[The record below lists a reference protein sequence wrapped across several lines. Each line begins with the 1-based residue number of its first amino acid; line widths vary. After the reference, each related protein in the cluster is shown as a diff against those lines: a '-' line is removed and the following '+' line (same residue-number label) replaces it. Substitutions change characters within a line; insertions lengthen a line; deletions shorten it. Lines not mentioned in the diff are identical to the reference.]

1 VAESSRTPGAA
12 AQPLPDGEPGA
23 AMRHRLR
30 AERERR
36 GLSLRKLAAEVG
48 ISASA
53 LSQIETGRSRPSVTT
68 LYALVSA
75 LGLSLDAL
83 FADDG
88 AARDRPAAAA
98 PDGAAGAPGDGAG
111 MAGGAAWT
119 AVDGGAAP
127 GTFIRRARGRDSL
140 EFTSGVRW
148 EQLNAPGD
156 PVEVLWLTYE
166 PGSASGRDGEFMR
179 HAGREYGIVISG
191 RLAVSIWFETYELA
205 PGDAISF
212 ASTAP
217 HHLRALGAEA
227 AHAVWFLLPDTPS
240 SNSARPSHIT

>member
-1 VAESSRTPGAA
+1 VRSS
-12 AQPLPDGEPGA
+12 PDGEPGA

-36 GLSLRKLAAEVG
+36 GVSLRKLAREVG

-68 LYALVSA
+68 LYALVST

-83 FADDG
+83 FTEEGERGAGRDG
-88 AARDRPAAAA
+88 A
-98 PDGAAGAPGDGAG
+98 GAAVPGDGAR
-111 MAGGAAWT
+111 ALS
-119 AVDGGAAP
+119 DAAP
-127 GTFIRRARGRDSL
+127 AAPETFIRRARGRGSL

-179 HAGREYGIVISG
+179 HAGREYGIVLSG
-191 RLAVSIWFETYELA
+191 RLSVSIWFDTYELE

-212 ASTAP
+212 ASSAP
-217 HHLRALGAEA
+217 HHLRAVGSAP
-227 AHAVWFLLPDTPS
+227 AHAVWFLLNDSSSPS
-240 SNSARPSHIT
+240 ERPSHTA

>member
-1 VAESSRTPGAA
+1 VAESSRTPEAA
-12 AQPLPDGEPGA
+12 EPGA

-36 GLSLRKLAAEVG
+36 GVSLRKLAADVG

-88 AARDRPAAAA
+88 AARQGTAAAR
-98 PDGAAGAPGDGAG
+98 GDGTPVADDDTWRTAG
-111 MAGGAAWT
+111 GGAAL
-119 AVDGGAAP
+119 
-127 GTFIRRARGRDSL
+127 GTFIRRARGRESL

-166 PGSASGRDGEFMR
+166 PGSASGREGEFMR

-205 PGDAISF
+205 AGDAISF

-217 HHLRALGAEA
+217 HHLRALGAEP
-227 AHAVWFLLPDTPS
+227 AHAAWFLLPDDPS
-240 SNSARPSHIT
+240 SVSGRASHIA

>member
-1 VAESSRTPGAA
+1 VAQSSRTPEAA
-12 AQPLPDGEPGA
+12 ARPLPDGEPGA

-36 GLSLRKLAAEVG
+36 GVSLRKLAAEVG

-83 FADDG
+83 FADEG
-88 AARDRPAAAA
+88 AARD
-98 PDGAAGAPGDGAG
+98 GAPTGAQGDGAG
-111 MAGGAAWT
+111 DGAWTAAGGGAAL
-119 AVDGGAAP
+119 
-127 GTFIRRARGRDSL
+127 GTFIRRARGRERL
-140 EFTSGVRW
+140 EFTSGVGW

-156 PVEVLWLTYE
+156 PVEVLWLTYQ
-166 PGSASGRDGEFMR
+166 PGSASGREGEFMR

-217 HHLRALGAEA
+217 HHLRALGAEP
-227 AHAVWFLLPDTPS
+227 AHAVWFLLPDES
-240 SNSARPSHIT
+240 SSDSGRASHST

>member
-1 VAESSRTPGAA
+1 VAESSRTPEAA
-12 AQPLPDGEPGA
+12 EPGA

-36 GLSLRKLAAEVG
+36 GVSLRKLAADVG

-83 FADDG
+83 FADEG
-88 AARDRPAAAA
+88 AA
-98 PDGAAGAPGDGAG
+98 PDGAPTAAQGDGAG
-111 MAGGAAWT
+111 DGAWAPAGGGAAL
-119 AVDGGAAP
+119 
-127 GTFIRRARGRDSL
+127 GTFIRRASGRESL

-148 EQLNAPGD
+148 EQLNAAGD

-166 PGSASGRDGEFMR
+166 PGSASGRKGEFMR

-205 PGDAISF
+205 AGDAISF

-217 HHLRALGAEA
+217 HHLRALGAEP
-227 AHAVWFLLPDTPS
+227 AHAAWFLLPDDPS
-240 SNSARPSHIT
+240 SVSGRASHIA

>member
-1 VAESSRTPGAA
+1 MAQSSRTPEAA
-12 AQPLPDGEPGA
+12 ARLLPDGEPGA
-23 AMRHRLR
+23 AMRRRLR

-75 LGLSLDAL
+75 LGVSLDAL

-88 AARDRPAAAA
+88 AVR
-98 PDGAAGAPGDGAG
+98 DGAAGAAQSDGASVADDDAWTA
-111 MAGGAAWT
+111 AGGAAT
-119 AVDGGAAP
+119 L
-127 GTFIRRARGRDSL
+127 GTFIRRARGRESL

-156 PVEVLWLTYE
+156 PVEVLWLTYQ
-166 PGSASGRDGEFMR
+166 PGSASGREGEFMR

-212 ASTAP
+212 ASTGP
-217 HHLRALGAEA
+217 HHLRAVGAEP
-227 AHAVWFLLPDTPS
+227 AHAVWFLLTDQPS
-240 SNSARPSHIT
+240 SDSGRASHST

>member
-1 VAESSRTPGAA
+1 VVESSRIPEDA
-12 AQPLPDGEPGA
+12 AQLLPDGEPGA

-88 AARDRPAAAA
+88 AARD
-98 PDGAAGAPGDGAG
+98 GAAVAARGDAASVAG
-111 MAGGAAWT
+111 DDAWT
-119 AVDGGAAP
+119 AAGGGAAP

-191 RLAVSIWFETYELA
+191 RLAVSIWFETYELS

-227 AHAVWFLLPDTPS
+227 AHAVWFLLPDKPS

>member
-1 VAESSRTPGAA
+1 VAQSSRTPDAA
-12 AQPLPDGEPGA
+12 ARPLPNGEPGA

-36 GLSLRKLAAEVG
+36 GLSLRKLAADVG

-88 AARDRPAAAA
+88 AAPDGAA
-98 PDGAAGAPGDGAG
+98 PDGAAAGARGDGAPVG
-111 MAGGAAWT
+111 GVEAWTAAGGGAA
-119 AVDGGAAP
+119 V
-127 GTFIRRARGRDSL
+127 GTFIRRARGRESL

-148 EQLNAPGD
+148 EQLNAAGD

-166 PGSASGRDGEFMR
+166 PGSASGREGEFMR

-205 PGDAISF
+205 PGDAIAF

-217 HHLRALGAEA
+217 HHLRALGAEP
-227 AHAVWFLLPDTPS
+227 AHAVWFLLPDEPS
-240 SNSARPSHIT
+240 SGSGRASHST

>member
-1 VAESSRTPGAA
+1 
-12 AQPLPDGEPGA
+12 
-23 AMRHRLR
+23 MRHRLR

-36 GLSLRKLAAEVG
+36 GLSLRKLAADVG

-83 FADDG
+83 FADDR
-88 AARDRPAAAA
+88 AVR
-98 PDGAAGAPGDGAG
+98 DGAAIATRGDGASA
-111 MAGGAAWT
+111 AGDDAWAA
-119 AVDGGAAP
+119 AGGGAAP
-127 GTFIRRARGRDSL
+127 DTFIRRARGRESL

-166 PGSASGRDGEFMR
+166 PGSASGREGEFMR

-217 HHLRALGAEA
+217 HHLRAVGAEP
-227 AHAVWFLLPDTPS
+227 AHAVWFLLSDETS
-240 SNSARPSHIT
+240 SSSGRASHIT

>member
-1 VAESSRTPGAA
+1 VAQSSRTPEAA
-12 AQPLPDGEPGA
+12 ARPLPDGEPGA
-23 AMRHRLR
+23 EMRHRLR

-36 GLSLRKLAAEVG
+36 GLSLRKLAADVG

-83 FADDG
+83 FADG
-88 AARDRPAAAA
+88 GAA
-98 PDGAAGAPGDGAG
+98 PDGAVAGARGDGAPAAG
-111 MAGGAAWT
+111 DEAWTAAGGAA
-119 AVDGGAAP
+119 AL
-127 GTFIRRARGRDSL
+127 GTFIRRARGRESL

-148 EQLNAPGD
+148 EQLNAAGD

-166 PGSASGRDGEFMR
+166 PGSASGREGEFMR

-205 PGDAISF
+205 PGDAIAF

-217 HHLRALGAEA
+217 HHLRALGAEP
-227 AHAVWFLLPDTPS
+227 AHAVWFLLPDDPS
-240 SNSARPSHIT
+240 SGSGRASHNT

>member
-1 VAESSRTPGAA
+1 
-12 AQPLPDGEPGA
+12 
-23 AMRHRLR
+23 MRHRLR

-36 GLSLRKLAAEVG
+36 GVSLRALARDVG

-83 FADDG
+83 FTEHGESGTGRQRAVRG
-88 AARDRPAAAA
+88 IS
-98 PDGAAGAPGDGAG
+98 PDSASSLEDEPLAS
-111 MAGGAAWT
+111 
-119 AVDGGAAP
+119 P
-127 GTFIRRARGRDSL
+127 GTFIRRARGRESL

-166 PGSASGRDGEFMR
+166 PGSASGREGEFMR
-179 HAGREYGIVISG
+179 HAGREYGIVLSG
-191 RLAVSIWFETYELA
+191 RLSVSIWFETYELG

-217 HHLRALGAEA
+217 HHLRALGSEP
-227 AHAVWFLLPDTPS
+227 AHAVWFLLDGS
-240 SNSARPSHIT
+240 SSTSGRASHSA

>member
-1 VAESSRTPGAA
+1 
-12 AQPLPDGEPGA
+12 
-23 AMRHRLR
+23 MRHRLR

-88 AARDRPAAAA
+88 AAREGTAAAA
-98 PDGAAGAPGDGAG
+98 QGGGAPVADDDTWTTAG
-111 MAGGAAWT
+111 GGAAL
-119 AVDGGAAP
+119 
-127 GTFIRRARGRDSL
+127 GTFIRRARGRESL

-166 PGSASGRDGEFMR
+166 AGSASGRDGEFMR
-179 HAGREYGIVISG
+179 HAGREYGIVLSG
-191 RLAVSIWFETYELA
+191 RLSVSIWFDTYELG

-217 HHLRALGAEA
+217 HHLCAMGSEP
-227 AHAVWFLLPDTPS
+227 AHAVWFLLDDS
-240 SNSARPSHIT
+240 SSVSERPSHNT

>member
-1 VAESSRTPGAA
+1 VRSS
-12 AQPLPDGEPGA
+12 PDGEPGA

-36 GLSLRKLAAEVG
+36 GVSLRKLAREVG

-83 FADDG
+83 FTDDG
-88 AARDRPAAAA
+88 ERGAGRAGAAAE
-98 PDGAAGAPGDGAG
+98 AAGEGTRALRNAG
-111 MAGGAAWT
+111 KSPP
-119 AVDGGAAP
+119 D
-127 GTFIRRARGRDSL
+127 TFIRRARGRESL

-166 PGSASGRDGEFMR
+166 AGSASGRDGEFMR
-179 HAGREYGIVISG
+179 HAGREYGIVLSG
-191 RLAVSIWFETYELA
+191 RLSVSIWFDTYELG

-217 HHLRALGAEA
+217 HHLCAMGSEP
-227 AHAVWFLLPDTPS
+227 AHAVWFLLDDS
-240 SNSARPSHIT
+240 SSVSERPSHNT

>member
-1 VAESSRTPGAA
+1 VGQSPRRSTSAA
-12 AQPLPDGEPGA
+12 VVRSPPDREPGA

-36 GLSLRKLAAEVG
+36 GVSLRKLAREVG

-83 FADDG
+83 FTEYLEPVAGDHRAAGDASTDG
-88 AARDRPAAAA
+88 AASL
-98 PDGAAGAPGDGAG
+98 DGEAGAP
-111 MAGGAAWT
+111 
-119 AVDGGAAP
+119 P
-127 GTFIRRARGRDSL
+127 GTFIRRARGRESL

-166 PGSASGRDGEFMR
+166 PGSASGREGEFMR

-191 RLAVSIWFETYELA
+191 RLSVSIWFETYELG

-217 HHLRALGAEA
+217 HHLRAIGSAPA
-227 AHAVWFLLPDTPS
+227 RAVWFLLDDS
-240 SNSARPSHIT
+240 SSVSGRASHDA

>member
-1 VAESSRTPGAA
+1 VAQSSRTPEAA
-12 AQPLPDGEPGA
+12 ARPLPDGEPGV
-23 AMRHRLR
+23 AMRQRLR

-88 AARDRPAAAA
+88 AARDRTASRAQ
-98 PDGAAGAPGDGAG
+98 GDGATV
-111 MAGGAAWT
+111 AGDDAGAA
-119 AVDGGAAP
+119 DGGAAP
-127 GTFIRRARGRDSL
+127 GTFIRRASGRESL

-156 PVEVLWLTYE
+156 PVEVLWLTYQ
-166 PGSASGRDGEFMR
+166 PGSASGREGEFMR

-217 HHLRALGAEA
+217 HHLRALGAEP
-227 AHAVWFLLPDTPS
+227 AHAVWFLLADEAS
-240 SNSARPSHIT
+240 SNSGRASHDT

>member
-1 VAESSRTPGAA
+1 MGQSPHRSTPDAVVRSPA
-12 AQPLPDGEPGA
+12 DAEPGA

-36 GLSLRKLAAEVG
+36 GVSLRKLAREVG

-83 FADDG
+83 FTEDGQRSVGRDG
-88 AARDRPAAAA
+88 AEGAASPDDAAAR
-98 PDGAAGAPGDGAG
+98 GDGA
-111 MAGGAAWT
+111 T
-119 AVDGGAAP
+119 EPP
-127 GTFIRRARGRDSL
+127 GTFIRRAGGRESL

-166 PGSASGRDGEFMR
+166 PGSASGRAGEFMR
-179 HAGREYGIVISG
+179 HAGREYGIVLSG
-191 RLAVSIWFETYELA
+191 RLSVSIWFETYELG

-217 HHLRALGAEA
+217 HHLRAMGTEP
-227 AHAVWFLLPDTPS
+227 AHAVWFLLDGS
-240 SNSARPSHIT
+240 SSGSGRPSHSA

>member
-1 VAESSRTPGAA
+1 VAQSSRTPEAA
-12 AQPLPDGEPGA
+12 ARPLPDAEPGA

-36 GLSLRKLAAEVG
+36 GLSLRKLAADVG

-83 FADDG
+83 FADD
-88 AARDRPAAAA
+88 AVARDGAAAA
-98 PDGAAGAPGDGAG
+98 ALGDGASVADDDAWTAG
-111 MAGGAAWT
+111 GGAAL
-119 AVDGGAAP
+119 
-127 GTFIRRARGRDSL
+127 GTFIRRARGRESL

-156 PVEVLWLTYE
+156 PVEVLWLTYQ
-166 PGSASGRDGEFMR
+166 PGSASGREGEFMR

-205 PGDAISF
+205 PGDAIAF

-217 HHLRALGAEA
+217 HHLRALGAEP
-227 AHAVWFLLPDTPS
+227 AHAVWFLLSDELS
-240 SNSARPSHIT
+240 SDSGRASHDA

>member
-1 VAESSRTPGAA
+1 
-12 AQPLPDGEPGA
+12 
-23 AMRHRLR
+23 MRHRLR

-36 GLSLRKLAAEVG
+36 GVSLRQLAREVG

-83 FADDG
+83 FTEDGERGAGRDG
-88 AARDRPAAAA
+88 AEAPGRGAAALSEVATA
-98 PDGAAGAPGDGAG
+98 PRES
-111 MAGGAAWT
+111 
-119 AVDGGAAP
+119 
-127 GTFIRRARGRDSL
+127 FIRRARGRESL

-156 PVEVLWLTYE
+156 PVEALWLTYE
-166 PGSASGRDGEFMR
+166 LGAASGREGEFMR
-179 HAGREYGIVISG
+179 HAGREYGMVLSG
-191 RLAVSIWFETYELA
+191 RLSVSIWFETYELG
-205 PGDAISF
+205 PGDAIAL

-217 HHLRALGAEA
+217 HHLRALGSEP
-227 AHAVWFLLPDTPS
+227 AHAVWFLLDDS
-240 SNSARPSHIT
+240 SSSSGRASHNA

>member
-1 VAESSRTPGAA
+1 VAQSSRTPEAA
-12 AQPLPDGEPGA
+12 ARPLPDGEPGA
-23 AMRHRLR
+23 AMRYRLR

-36 GLSLRKLAAEVG
+36 GLSLRKLAADVG

-83 FADDG
+83 FADDRATG
-88 AARDRPAAAA
+88 
-98 PDGAAGAPGDGAG
+98 DGAATDAQGDGPVAG
-111 MAGGAAWT
+111 DDAWTPAGGGAAL
-119 AVDGGAAP
+119 GI
-127 GTFIRRARGRDSL
+127 FIRRARGRESL

-156 PVEVLWLTYE
+156 PVEVLWLTYQ
-166 PGSASGRDGEFMR
+166 PGSASGREGEFMR

-217 HHLRALGAEA
+217 HHLRALGAEP
-227 AHAVWFLLPDTPS
+227 AHAVWFLLPDEACS
-240 SNSARPSHIT
+240 ISGRASHNP

>member
-1 VAESSRTPGAA
+1 
-12 AQPLPDGEPGA
+12 
-23 AMRHRLR
+23 MRHRLR

-36 GLSLRKLAAEVG
+36 GVSLRRLARDVG

-83 FADDG
+83 FTEDGDRGAGRDG
-88 AARDRPAAAA
+88 ARVEAR
-98 PDGAAGAPGDGAG
+98 GDGS
-111 MAGGAAWT
+111 AALGDA
-119 AVDGGAAP
+119 AVAP
-127 GTFIRRARGRDSL
+127 PETFIRRATGRESL

-166 PGSASGRDGEFMR
+166 PGSASGREGEFMR
-179 HAGREYGIVISG
+179 HAGREYGIVLSG
-191 RLAVSIWFETYELA
+191 RLSVSIWFDTYELG

-217 HHLRALGAEA
+217 HHLRASGSEP
-227 AHAVWFLLPDTPS
+227 AHAVWFLLDDS
-240 SNSARPSHIT
+240 SSSSGRASHSA

>member
-1 VAESSRTPGAA
+1 VRSTP
-12 AQPLPDGEPGA
+12 DSEPGA

-36 GLSLRKLAAEVG
+36 GVSLRQLARDVG

-83 FADDG
+83 FTEEGAGRDG
-88 AARDRPAAAA
+88 AASAAAGK
-98 PDGAAGAPGDGAG
+98 GAVALGD
-111 MAGGAAWT
+111 AAT
-119 AVDGGAAP
+119 TP
-127 GTFIRRARGRDSL
+127 PETFIRRARGRESL

-166 PGSASGRDGEFMR
+166 PGSASGREGEFMR
-179 HAGREYGIVISG
+179 HAGREYGIVLSG
-191 RLAVSIWFETYELA
+191 RLSVSIWFDTYELG

-217 HHLRALGAEA
+217 HHLRAVGSEP
-227 AHAVWFLLPDTPS
+227 AHAVWFLLDDS
-240 SNSARPSHIT
+240 SSISGRASHST

>member
-1 VAESSRTPGAA
+1 MAQSSRTPEAA
-12 AQPLPDGEPGA
+12 ARPLPDGEPGA

-83 FADDG
+83 FAGDG
-88 AARDRPAAAA
+88 AARD
-98 PDGAAGAPGDGAG
+98 GAATEAQGDGASV
-111 MAGGAAWT
+111 AGDDAWT
-119 AVDGGAAP
+119 TADGGAAL
-127 GTFIRRARGRDSL
+127 GTFIRRAGGRESL

-156 PVEVLWLTYE
+156 PVEVLWLTYQ
-166 PGSASGRDGEFMR
+166 PGSASGREGEFMR

-217 HHLRALGAEA
+217 HHLRAIGAEP
-227 AHAVWFLLPDTPS
+227 AHAVWFLLPDGAC
-240 SNSARPSHIT
+240 SNSGRASHNS